1 MGKEGLQSVPNS
13 LSLLFV
19 IPQTSALP
27 DGSSYKNNLLVAG
40 KILTENVC

>member
-1 MGKEGLQSVPNS
+1 MENEGLWSVPNS

-19 IPQTSALP
+19 IPQTSPLS
-27 DGSSYKNNLLVAG
+27 DGSSYKNSLLVTG